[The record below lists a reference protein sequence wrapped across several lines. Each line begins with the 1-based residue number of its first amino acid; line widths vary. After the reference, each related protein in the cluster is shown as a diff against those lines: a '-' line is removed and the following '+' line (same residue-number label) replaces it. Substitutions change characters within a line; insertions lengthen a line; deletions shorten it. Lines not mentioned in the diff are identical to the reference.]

1 MFRSNCLTCGQY
13 HSGVYK
19 KGLRGC
25 YCYEELG
32 HMRNDQPESQT
43 NAIVVSKDRMLERN
57 ENVWTLND
65 SNQSQASKK
74 GLGQRQEG
82 T

>member
-1 MFRSNCLTCGQY
+1 
-13 HSGVYK
+13 
-19 KGLRGC
+19 
-25 YCYEELG
+25 
-32 HMRNDQPESQT
+32 MRNDQPESQT